1 MGRVTDVA
9 PAGLVPAAWL
19 VTMGAHGSAV
29 STRTLFIA
37 LVVMDVLLVAFFLAG
52 RAEMTGPVLRVWL
65 GVLVA
70 GLAVTLVGTA
80 DMALDPTSNPALPVT
95 LYGWMVLPGL
105 AYLQTGRLVVGSP
118 YRQVYVGAGA
128 LSLVGAVLYA
138 AAHVGPLVTSGLLW
152 GLAVVG
158 VGQSLGMVTAT
169 AQNTA

>member
-9 PAGLVPAAWL
+9 PTGLVPAAWL
-19 VTMGAHGSAV
+19 VTIAAHVSAV

-37 LVVMDVLLVAFFLAG
+37 LVVMDVLLVAFFVAG
-52 RAEMTGPVLRVWL
+52 REEMTGPVLRVWL

-80 DMALDPTSNPALPVT
+80 DMALDPASNPALPVT
-95 LYGWMVLPGL
+95 LYGWMILPGV
-105 AYLQTGRLVVGSP
+105 AYLQTGRLVSRSP
-118 YRQVYVGAGA
+118 YGLVYAGAGA

-138 AAHVGPLVTSGLLW
+138 AGHVGPLVAVGLLG

-158 VGQSLGMVTAT
+158 VGQSVGMVTA
-169 AQNTA
+169 AVQNTA

>member
-37 LVVMDVLLVAFFLAG
+37 LAVMDVLLVAFFVAG
-52 RAEMTGPVLRVWL
+52 RAEMTGSVLRIWL

-169 AQNTA
+169 AQNTV